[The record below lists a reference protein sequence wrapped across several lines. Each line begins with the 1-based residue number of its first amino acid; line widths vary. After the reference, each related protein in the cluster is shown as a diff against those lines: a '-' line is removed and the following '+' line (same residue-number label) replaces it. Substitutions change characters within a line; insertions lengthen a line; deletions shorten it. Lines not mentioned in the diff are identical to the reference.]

1 MGNSDTKIS
10 YRKAVIRLTTS
21 NETVD
26 LNDKQFWS
34 QFWSEQ
40 ITSIQDIYTLIPGS
54 EIRALRE
61 KAPKNLANLIKKATE
76 RLDECVENLCITQ
89 KEQQEGS
96 LEVLLI
102 NENNL

>member
-10 YRKAVIRLTTS
+10 YRKVVIRLTAS

-26 LNDKQFWS
+26 LNDKLFWS

-61 KAPKNLANLIKKATE
+61 KAPKNLANLIIKTIE
-76 RLDECVENLCITQ
+76 RLDECVDNLCITQ
-89 KEQQEGS
+89 KEQHEG
-96 LEVLLI
+96 I
-102 NENNL
+102 